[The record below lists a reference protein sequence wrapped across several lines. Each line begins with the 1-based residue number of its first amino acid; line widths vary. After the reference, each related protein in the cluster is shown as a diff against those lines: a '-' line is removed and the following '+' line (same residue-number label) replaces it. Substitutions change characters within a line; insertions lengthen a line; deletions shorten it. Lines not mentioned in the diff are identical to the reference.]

1 MRKMKTF
8 TYRVVNAFVNNDNSS
23 NNTPSNEEKM
33 KGNPAAVI
41 VLSSAESE
49 NTSREE
55 KQAIARK
62 LGLSETAFVWEVVT
76 RTEKSRK
83 YFNIQWF
90 SPTCEVGLCGHA
102 SLASAACVFN
112 DISAD
117 SGGRESSGVEIVFVY
132 DSGKGELVL
141 ERCEESGA
149 ITMSFPA
156 SPPVLIA
163 EEEASRRM
171 ELVREAFGDKNKTIE
186 ALPVYENSIGDTFIY
201 LDESSVPSMDEIYFD
216 SNRKV
221 DYEKLKEVGG
231 RGVIVTALSNN
242 ERVDCDFVSRFFG
255 PNIGIDE
262 DPVTGSAHCG
272 LAPFYSSEKIIPP
285 SATDE
290 KFLRGYQKSTRG
302 GLVLCRTI
310 KDRVELRGFCN
321 FDKTDAIEIEDIVM
335 PAT

>member
-8 TYRVVNAFVNNDNSS
+8 TYRVVNAFVNNDNSA
-23 NNTPSNEEKM
+23 SNEEKM

-49 NTSREE
+49 STSREE

-62 LGLSETAFVWEVVT
+62 LGVSETAFVWEVVT

-90 SPTCEVGLCGHA
+90 SPACEVGLCGHA

-112 DISAD
+112 DLSSD
-117 SGGRESSGVEIVFVY
+117 SGGRESSGLEIVFVY

-156 SPPVLIA
+156 SPPALIA
-163 EEEASRRM
+163 EEEASRRT

-231 RGVIVTALSNN
+231 RGVVVTALSNN
-242 ERVDCDFVSRFFG
+242 ERVNCDFVSRFFG

-272 LAPFYSSEKIIPP
+272 LAPFYSSEKNIPP
-285 SATDE
+285 SAADE
-290 KFLRGYQKSTRG
+290 KFLRGYQKSARG

-321 FDKTDAIEIEDIVM
+321 FDKTDAIEIENIVM
-335 PAT
+335 LST